1 MPERSAFE
9 ASLATILADDRQ
21 LVLVAE
27 PDSASV
33 GGLAGYLYGL
43 THPAFHANGDIGWIE
58 ELYVDERLRGTGLG
72 RRLMGAFEQ
81 WGIESVGAAYF
92 AVATRRAGDFY
103 RSIGYAES
111 ASYFKKVSDPV
122 ASIETMSESDRT
134 RTDAETLGATGQP
147 GDNALERD
155 PEEWVSGDDPI
166 TPAQQSYLDTL
177 ARQAGEELPADLTK
191 AEASE
196 HIDRLRGSVNQNP

>member
-1 MPERSAFE
+1 MGMVAGQSVRIRSAVRADADELFRLACLLATSSVPERSAFE

-21 LVLVAE
+21 LLLVAE
-27 PDSASV
+27 PDSDSA

-72 RRLMGAFEQ
+72 RRLMSAFEE

-111 ASYFKKVSDPV
+111 ASYFKKVSDP
-122 ASIETMSESDRT
+122 T
-134 RTDAETLGATGQP
+134 
-147 GDNALERD
+147 
-155 PEEWVSGDDPI
+155 
-166 TPAQQSYLDTL
+166 
-177 ARQAGEELPADLTK
+177 
-191 AEASE
+191 
-196 HIDRLRGSVNQNP
+196 